1 MHHHTQPDPLANES
15 FPTDPSGLPEAT
27 RPQLLEL
34 APGDTLDLAV
44 GPVAKRLGDT
54 TVRMLGYN
62 GSIPGP
68 TLKVQQG
75 SEIIVH
81 VTNQGDLDTTVH
93 WHGLRLENKYDGV
106 PHETQAP
113 IPVGGE
119 FTYRIQF
126 PDAGLYWYH
135 PHIREDYTQELG
147 LYGNILVVPPDPDYW
162 APVDREFVLT
172 VDDLLLEDGKVAPFS
187 PTETSYAAM
196 GRFGNVFLTSG
207 EPDLRLSANAGEV
220 VRLWLTNTANTRV
233 FNLAVSGARMKLV
246 GGDSGRVEREE
257 LIEGVVLAPSER
269 AVVDVLVDRPGEL
282 ALEHHTPDRTYRLA
296 TLAVGEER
304 AAPSPATREFEVLH
318 QAPELEAERQ
328 QLDRWLAAPPDKVLA
343 LVAQMDDP
351 AALPAGAG
359 PVTYACPMHPEVTS
373 TEPGRCPKCGMKL
386 LATQAPAATT
396 YACPMHPEVTST
408 EPGRC
413 PKCGMK
419 LLATAESAITYAC
432 PMHPE
437 VTSDQPGRCPKC
449 GMKLLAAQS
458 APEPAAAYDPATMED
473 HGGHAAD
480 HHHGGGEGH
489 GHGDADGIEWEDD
502 MVEVN
507 RLTTTATMHWRFLD
521 RTSGADSPAIDWQFT
536 VGERVKLRLVNEMD
550 SDHPMHHPFHLHGA
564 GRFLVLSRD
573 GVVEP
578 NLVWKDT
585 VLVRTGQVVDIL
597 FDVSNPGLW
606 MAHCHIA
613 EHMQSGMMF
622 SFNVARAEGAAR

>member
-1 MHHHTQPDPLANES
+1 MQHHTGPDPPMLAQS
-15 FPTDPSGLPEAT
+15 FPTDPSGLPEAG
-27 RPQLLEL
+27 RPKLLEL
-34 APGDTLDLAV
+34 ADGDTLDLQI

-68 TLKVQQG
+68 TLKVPQG
-75 SEIIVH
+75 SEVIVH
-81 VTNQGDLDTTVH
+81 VENQGDLDTTVH

-147 LYGNILVVPPDPDYW
+147 LYGNILVIPSEPDYW
-162 APVDREFVLT
+162 PPVNREVVLT
-172 VDDLLLEDGKVAPFS
+172 LDDLLLEDGKIAPFS

-196 GRFGNVFLTSG
+196 GRFGNQLLIAG
-207 EPDLRLSANAGEV
+207 EPDLALTANAGEV

-233 FNLAVSGARMKLV
+233 FNVVLPGARMKRV

-257 LIEGVVLAPSER
+257 FVSDVLLAPSER
-269 AVVDVLVDRPGEL
+269 AVVDVLFDQPGQLE
-282 ALEHHTPDRTYRLA
+282 LEHRTPDRTYRLA
-296 TLAVGEER
+296 TVAVTKDRAVPSLA
-304 AAPSPATREFEVLH
+304 REFKVLRR
-318 QAPELEAERQ
+318 APELEAERQ
-328 QLDRWLAAPPDKVLA
+328 RLDAWLAAAPDKVLA

-351 AALPAGAG
+351 AGPQPGAG
-359 PVTYACPMHPEVTS
+359 PVVYACPMHPEVTS
-373 TEPGRCPKCGMKL
+373 E
-386 LATQAPAATT
+386 
-396 YACPMHPEVTST
+396 

-419 LLATAESAITYAC
+419 LLATAAPAAVTNYAC

-437 VTSDQPGRCPKC
+437 VISQEPGRCPKC
-449 GMKLLAAQS
+449 GMKLLAAELIPQ
-458 APEPAAAYDPATMED
+458 PAAAHDPATMEHDAGHDAAMEHAD
-473 HGGHAAD
+473 HGHD
-480 HHHGGGEGH
+480 DYGEDH
-489 GHGDADGIEWEDD
+489 GHGTADGIEWEDD

-507 RLTTTATMHWRFLD
+507 RLTTTATMHWKFLD
-521 RTSGADSPAIDWQFT
+521 RTTGADSAAIDWRFT
-536 VGERVKLRLVNEMD
+536 VGERVKIRLVNEMD

-564 GRFLVLSRD
+564 GRFLVLARD
-573 GVVEP
+573 GTTEP

-585 VLVRTGQVVDIL
+585 VLVRTGQTVDIL
-597 FDVSNPGLW
+597 FDVTNPGLW

-622 SFNVARAEGAAR
+622 SFNVARAQGAA

>member
-1 MHHHTQPDPLANES
+1 MQPHLNHHPPDQ
-15 FPTDPSGLPEAT
+15 FPTDPSGLPEAG

-34 APGDTLDLAV
+34 AHGDTLDLTV
-44 GPVAKRLGDT
+44 GPVAKRLGET

-68 TLKVQQG
+68 TLKVPQG

-81 VTNQGDLDTTVH
+81 VVNEGDLDTTVH
-93 WHGLRLENKYDGV
+93 WHGLRLENRYDGV

-147 LYGNILVVPPDPDYW
+147 LYGNILVVPSDPDYW
-162 APVDREFVLT
+162 PPTDRELVLT
-172 VDDLLLEDGKVAPFS
+172 VDDLLLEEGRIAPFS
-187 PTETSYAAM
+187 REETSYAAM
-196 GRFGNVFLTSG
+196 GRFGNVFLVSG
-207 EPDLRLSANAGEV
+207 DPDLRLEARAGEV

-233 FNLAVSGARMKLV
+233 FNLALPGARMKLV
-246 GGDSGRVEREE
+246 GGDSGRVERQEPVSE
-257 LIEGVVLAPSER
+257 VLVAPSER
-269 AVVDVLVDRPGEL
+269 VVVDALVERPGEL
-282 ALEHHTPDRTYRLA
+282 HLEYHTPDRVYRLA
-296 TLAVGEER
+296 ALAVATDR
-304 AAPSPATREFEVLH
+304 VVSPAAGESEVLRT
-318 QAPELEAERQ
+318 APELAAERW
-328 QLDRWLAAPPDKVLA
+328 QLEHWLAAPPDKVLA

-351 AALPAGAG
+351 AALPADAG
-359 PVTYACPMHPEVTS
+359 PV
-373 TEPGRCPKCGMKL
+373 
-386 LATQAPAATT
+386 
-396 YACPMHPEVTST
+396 
-408 EPGRC
+408 
-413 PKCGMK
+413 
-419 LLATAESAITYAC
+419 TYAC

-449 GMKLLAAQS
+449 GMKLLAVTPGTQDH
-458 APEPAAAYDPATMED
+458 AAMDHEAMDHEAMG
-473 HGGHAAD
+473 HGG
-480 HHHGGGEGH
+480 
-489 GHGDADGIEWEDD
+489 ADGIEWEDD

-521 RTSGADSPAIDWQFT
+521 RTTGADSPAIDWRFT
-536 VGERVKLRLVNEMD
+536 VGDRVKIRLVNEMD

-564 GRFLVLSRD
+564 GRFLVLARD
-573 GVVEP
+573 GVTEP

-597 FDVSNPGLW
+597 FDVTNPGLW

-622 SFNVARAEGAAR
+622 SFNVARDPGAA

>member
-1 MHHHTQPDPLANES
+1 MSGSCLMPGMLDDLEVSMHHPTQPDPLATES
-15 FPTDPSGLPEAT
+15 FPTDPTGLPEAG
-27 RPQLLEL
+27 RPQVLEL
-34 APGDTLDLAV
+34 ADGDTLHLHI
-44 GPVAKRLGDT
+44 GPVAKRLGET

-68 TLKVQQG
+68 TLRVQQG
-75 SEIIVH
+75 SEIIVD

-93 WHGLRLENKYDGV
+93 WHGLRLENRYDGV

-119 FTYRIQF
+119 FSYRIQF

-147 LYGNILVVPPDPDYW
+147 LYGNIVVVPSEPDYW
-162 APVDREFVLT
+162 PPVDRDFILT
-172 VDDLLLEDGKVAPFS
+172 VDDLLVTDGQIAPFS
-187 PTETSYAAM
+187 PVETSYAAM

-207 EPDLRLSANAGEV
+207 DPDLRLAARAGEV

-233 FNLAVSGARMKLV
+233 FNLTVPGARMKLV
-246 GGDSGRVEREE
+246 GGDSGRMEHQEFVSE
-257 LIEGVVLAPSER
+257 VLVAPSER
-269 AVVDVLVDRPGEL
+269 AVVDVLVDQPGKL
-282 ALEHHTPDRTYRLA
+282 VLEHHTPDRTYQLA
-296 TLAVGEER
+296 TIVVGEER
-304 AAPSPATREFEVLH
+304 AERSREFEQLRH
-318 QAPELEAERQ
+318 APELAAERA
-328 QLDRWLAAPPDKVLA
+328 QLEAWLAAPPDKVLA

-373 TEPGRCPKCGMKL
+373 QEPGRCPKCGMKL
-386 LATQAPAATT
+386 LATQAPAATA
-396 YACPMHPEVTST
+396 YACPMHPEV
-408 EPGRC
+408 
-413 PKCGMK
+413 
-419 LLATAESAITYAC
+419 
-432 PMHPE
+432 
-437 VTSDQPGRCPKC
+437 VSDQPGRCPKC
-449 GMKLLAAQS
+449 GMKLLAAQGV
-458 APEPAAAYDPATMED
+458 PKPAAAADAAGMEA

-480 HHHGGGEGH
+480 HDHSDHHGEGH
-489 GHGDADGIEWEDD
+489 GTAEGIEWEDD

-507 RLTTTATMHWRFLD
+507 RLTTSATMHWRFLD
-521 RTSGADSPAIDWQFT
+521 RTSGADSPSIDWHFT

-564 GRFLVLSRD
+564 GRFLVLARD

-585 VLVRTGQVVDIL
+585 VLVRTGQTVDLL
-597 FDVSNPGLW
+597 FDVTNPGLW

-622 SFNVARAEGAAR
+622 SFNVTRDQAVAP

>member
-1 MHHHTQPDPLANES
+1 MHHHTQPDPPATES
-15 FPTDPSGLPEAT
+15 FPTDPTGLPEAG

-34 APGDTLDLAV
+34 APGDTLELRV

-62 GSIPGP
+62 GSVPGP

-81 VTNQGDLDTTVH
+81 VTNKGDLDTTVH
-93 WHGLRLENKYDGV
+93 WHGLRLENRYDGV

-113 IPVGGE
+113 IPVGGV

-126 PDAGLYWYH
+126 PDPGLYWYH
-135 PHIREDYTQELG
+135 PHIREDYAQELG
-147 LYGNILVVPPDPDYW
+147 LYGNIVVEPAEPDYW
-162 APVDREFVLT
+162 PPADRELVLT
-172 VDDLLLEDGKVAPFS
+172 VDDLLVEEGRIAPFS
-187 PTETSYAAM
+187 PVETSHAAM
-196 GRFGNVFLTSG
+196 GRFGNVFLVSG
-207 EPDLRLSANAGEV
+207 DPDLRLETRAGEV
-220 VRLWLTNTANTRV
+220 VRWWLTNTANTRV
-233 FNLAVSGARMKLV
+233 FNLAVPGARMKLV

-257 LIEGVVLAPSER
+257 FIESVVLAPSER
-269 AVVDVLVDRPGEL
+269 AVVDVLVDRPGERH
-282 ALEHHTPDRTYRLA
+282 LEHHTPDRVYRLA
-296 TLAVGEER
+296 TVTVAEDGTGPS
-304 AAPSPATREFEVLH
+304 AAAGEFEVLRR
-318 QAPELEAERQ
+318 APELAAERG

-351 AALPAGAG
+351 AAMPAGAG
-359 PVTYACPMHPEVTS
+359 PVTYACPMHPEVVS
-373 TEPGRCPKCGMKL
+373 DEPGRCPKCGMKL
-386 LATQAPAATT
+386 LATQAP
-396 YACPMHPEVTST
+396 V
-408 EPGRC
+408 
-413 PKCGMK
+413 
-419 LLATAESAITYAC
+419 ATAYVC

-449 GMKLLAAQS
+449 GMKLLAAAS
-458 APEPAAAYDPATMED
+458 VPKPAAADAAAMDE
-473 HGGHAAD
+473 HGGQAHD
-480 HHHGGGEGH
+480 HDHDGHHGEGH
-489 GHGDADGIEWEDD
+489 STADGIEWEDD

-507 RLTTTATMHWRFLD
+507 RLTTTATMHWKFLD
-521 RTSGADSPAIDWQFT
+521 RTSGADSPTINWQFT
-536 VGERVKLRLVNEMD
+536 VGDQVKIRLVNEMD

-573 GVVEP
+573 GVVEE

-622 SFNVARAEGAAR
+622 SFNVARDQAVAT

>member
-1 MHHHTQPDPLANES
+1 MQHHTRPEPPTPVES
-15 FPTDPSGLPEAT
+15 FPTDPTGLPEAG
-27 RPQLLEL
+27 RPALLEL
-34 APGDTLDLAV
+34 ADGDTLDLRV
-44 GPVAKRLGDT
+44 GPVAKRVGDT

-75 SEIIVH
+75 SEIVVH
-81 VTNQGDLDTTVH
+81 VINQGDLDTTVH

-126 PDAGLYWYH
+126 PDGGLYWYH

-147 LYGNILVVPPDPDYW
+147 LYGNILVVPAEPDYW
-162 APVDREFVLT
+162 PPADREFILT
-172 VDDLLLEDGKVAPFS
+172 LDDLLVEDGKVAPFS
-187 PTETSYAAM
+187 PIETSYAAM

-207 EPDLRLSANAGEV
+207 DPDLRHEVRAGEL

-233 FNLAVSGARMKLV
+233 FNLRLPGAQMKLV
-246 GGDSGRVEREE
+246 GGDSGRMEHEE
-257 LIEGVVLAPSER
+257 FVSEVLLAPSER
-269 AVVDVLVDRPGEL
+269 AVVDVLVDQPGEL
-282 ALEHHTPDRTYRLA
+282 HLEHHTPDRTYRLA
-296 TLAVGEER
+296 RVTVTEDGR
-304 AAPSPATREFEVLH
+304 GSAAAREFEQLRH
-318 QAPELEAERQ
+318 APELAAERQ

-351 AALPAGAG
+351 AAMPADAG
-359 PVTYACPMHPEVTS
+359 PVVYACPMHPEVTS
-373 TEPGRCPKCGMKL
+373 QEPGRCPKCGMKL
-386 LATQAPAATT
+386 LATQAPTPTA
-396 YACPMHPEVTST
+396 YACPMHPEVVSD

-419 LLATAESAITYAC
+419 LLATLAPVTVTSYVC

-437 VTSDQPGRCPKC
+437 VTSDEPGHCPKC
-449 GMKLLAAQS
+449 GMKLLAAEAVPKPAV
-458 APEPAAAYDPATMED
+458 APDAAAMDD
-473 HGGHAAD
+473 HGGPAAGHD
-480 HHHGGGEGH
+480 HGEGH
-489 GHGDADGIEWEDD
+489 GTADGIEWEDD

-507 RLTTTATMHWRFLD
+507 RLTTTATMHWKFLD
-521 RTSGADSPAIDWQFT
+521 RTSGADSPAIDWRFT
-536 VGERVKLRLVNEMD
+536 VGDRVKLRLVNEMN

-564 GRFLVLSRD
+564 GRFMVLARD
-573 GVVEP
+573 GVPEP

-597 FDVSNPGLW
+597 FDVTNPGLW

-622 SFNVARAEGAAR
+622 SFNVARDQAVAT

>member
-1 MHHHTQPDPLANES
+1 MQQHLNHHPPDR
-15 FPTDPSGLPEAT
+15 FPTDPTGLPQAG
-27 RPQLLEL
+27 RPALLEL
-34 APGDTLDLAV
+34 GDGDTLNLHI
-44 GPVAKRLGDT
+44 GPVAKRLGET

-68 TLKVQQG
+68 TLKVDQG
-75 SEIIVH
+75 AEIIVH

-113 IPVGGE
+113 IPVGGG

-147 LYGNILVVPPDPDYW
+147 LYGNILVQPAEAEYWPP
-162 APVDREFVLT
+162 ADRELLLT
-172 VDDLLLEDGKVAPFS
+172 VDDLLLEDGQIAPFS

-196 GRFGNVFLTSG
+196 GRFGNVFLVSG
-207 EPDLRLSANAGEV
+207 EPEPRLAVRAGEV

-233 FNLAVSGARMKLV
+233 FHLTLPGARMKLI

-257 LIEGVVLAPSER
+257 LVEGVVLAPSER
-269 AVVDVLVDRPGEL
+269 VVVDVLVDQPGEL
-282 ALEHHTPDRTYRLA
+282 QLEHRTPRRTYPLA
-296 TLAVGEER
+296 TIQVGEAQQR
-304 AAPSPATREFEVLH
+304 PASPAAAAFELLRE
-318 QAPELEAERQ
+318 APELVAERQ
-328 QLDRWLAAPPDKVLA
+328 QLDAWLAAPPDKVLA

-351 AALPAGAG
+351 AAMPADAG
-359 PVTYACPMHPEVTS
+359 PV
-373 TEPGRCPKCGMKL
+373 
-386 LATQAPAATT
+386 
-396 YACPMHPEVTST
+396 
-408 EPGRC
+408 
-413 PKCGMK
+413 
-419 LLATAESAITYAC
+419 TYAC

-449 GMKLLAAQS
+449 GMKLLAVTPGTQEHTPMDHS
-458 APEPAAAYDPATMED
+458 HMDHSHMD
-473 HGGHAAD
+473 HGDMD
-480 HHHGGGEGH
+480 HGAMDHSG
-489 GHGDADGIEWEDD
+489 ADGIEWEDD

-521 RTSGADSPAIDWQFT
+521 RTSGTDSPAINWQFT

-585 VLVRTGQVVDIL
+585 VLVRTGQTVDIL

-622 SFNVARAEGAAR
+622 SFTVTREPKATR

>member
-1 MHHHTQPDPLANES
+1 MQHPTAPDSPTPDES
-15 FPTDPSGLPEAT
+15 FPTDPTGLPEAG
-27 RPQLLEL
+27 RPALLEL
-34 APGDTLDLAV
+34 ADGDTLDLRV
-44 GPVAKRLGDT
+44 GPVAKRLGET

-68 TLKVQQG
+68 TIRVQQG
-75 SEIIVH
+75 SEIVVN

-147 LYGNILVVPPDPDYW
+147 LYGNIIVVPSEPDYW
-162 APVDREFVLT
+162 PPADRELVLT
-172 VDDLLLEDGKVAPFS
+172 VDDLLLQDGKIAPFS
-187 PTETSYAAM
+187 PTETTYTAM
-196 GRFGNVFLTSG
+196 GRFGNVFLVGG
-207 EPDLRLSANAGEV
+207 ELEPRLEARAGDV

-233 FNLAVSGARMKLV
+233 FNVRLPGARMKLV
-246 GGDSGRVEREE
+246 GGDSGRYEHEE
-257 LIEGVVLAPSER
+257 LVDEVLLAPSER
-269 AVVDVLVDRPGEL
+269 AVVDVLIDQPGQLEL
-282 ALEHHTPDRTYRLA
+282 QHRTPDRAYRLA
-296 TLAVGEER
+296 TVVVDEEAATPSLA
-304 AAPSPATREFEVLH
+304 REFEVVRS
-318 QAPELEAERQ
+318 ARELAAEREQ
-328 QLDRWLAAPPDKVLA
+328 IGVWLARAPDKTLA

-351 AALPAGAG
+351 TSPQGTG
-359 PVTYACPMHPEVTS
+359 PVVYVCPMHPEVIRQ
-373 TEPGRCPKCGMKL
+373 EPGRCP
-386 LATQAPAATT
+386 
-396 YACPMHPEVTST
+396 E
-408 EPGRC
+408 
-413 PKCGMK
+413 CGMK
-419 LLATAESAITYAC
+419 LLATAAATTYTC

-437 VTSDQPGRCPKC
+437 VTSDQSGRCPKC
-449 GMKLLAAQS
+449 GMKLLAAQTV
-458 APEPAAAYDPATMED
+458 AQATASHD
-473 HGGHAAD
+473 HAAMEHGAHD
-480 HHHGGGEGH
+480 HTAAMEHAAHGHDDHGEGH
-489 GHGDADGIEWEDD
+489 DYDAAATARDAGHGQDLHGEGHAHGASGGIEWEDD

-507 RLTTTATMHWRFLD
+507 RLTTTANMHWKFVD
-521 RTSGADSPAIDWQFT
+521 RTTGADSSTIDWHFT
-536 VGERVKLRLVNEMD
+536 VGERVKIRLVNEMD

-564 GRFLVLSRD
+564 GRFLVLARD
-573 GVVEP
+573 GQPES

-622 SFNVARAEGAAR
+622 SFNVARTQETA

>member
-1 MHHHTQPDPLANES
+1 MHDHTPADPLATES
-15 FPTDPSGLPEAT
+15 FPTDPSGLPEAG

-34 APGDTLDLAV
+34 ADGDTLELRV

-68 TLKVQQG
+68 TLKVRQG
-75 SEIIVH
+75 TEIIVH
-81 VTNQGDLDTTVH
+81 VENHGDLDTTVH

-106 PHETQAP
+106 PHETQEP

-126 PDAGLYWYH
+126 PDPGLYWYH

-147 LYGNILVVPPDPDYW
+147 LYGNILVEPAEPGYWPP
-162 APVDREFVLT
+162 ADRDFILT
-172 VDDLLLEDGKVAPFS
+172 VDDLLLEEGRIAPFS
-187 PTETSYAAM
+187 PVETSYAAM
-196 GRFGNVFLTSG
+196 GRFGNVFLVRG
-207 EPDLRLSANAGEV
+207 EPDLRLEARMGEA

-233 FNLAVSGARMKLV
+233 FNLAVPGARMKLV
-246 GGDSGRVEREE
+246 GGDSGRVEHEE
-257 LIEGVVLAPSER
+257 LVESVLLAPSER
-269 AVVDVLVDRPGEL
+269 AAVDVLVDRPGEL
-282 ALEHHTPDRTYRLA
+282 HLEHHTPDRTYRLA
-296 TLAVGEER
+296 TITVGENGHGSVAAR
-304 AAPSPATREFEVLH
+304 AFEGLR
-318 QAPELEAERQ
+318 QAPELEAERRL
-328 QLDRWLAAPPDKVLA
+328 LDRWLTAAPDKVLA

-351 AALPAGAG
+351 AAMPAGAG

-373 TEPGRCPKCGMKL
+373 D
-386 LATQAPAATT
+386 
-396 YACPMHPEVTST
+396 

-419 LLATAESAITYAC
+419 LLATAAPTSYVC

-437 VTSDQPGRCPKC
+437 VTSDEPGRCPKC
-449 GMKLLAAQS
+449 GMKLLAAAS
-458 APEPAAAYDPATMED
+458 VPRPAAAADAVATAEQGGDAAGHD
-473 HGGHAAD
+473 HGGHQ
-480 HHHGGGEGH
+480 GEGEAH
-489 GHGDADGIEWEDD
+489 GHGTADGIEWEDD

-507 RLTTTATMHWRFLD
+507 RLTTTATMHWKFLD
-521 RTSGADSPAIDWQFT
+521 RTTGTDSPTINWQFT
-536 VGERVKLRLVNEMD
+536 VGERVKIRLVNEMD

-564 GRFLVLSRD
+564 GRFLVLARD
-573 GVVEP
+573 GVPEP

-622 SFNVARAEGAAR
+622 SFNVGRAQEAAT

>member
-1 MHHHTQPDPLANES
+1 MHHHTGPDPLSTES
-15 FPTDPSGLPEAT
+15 FPTDPSGLPEAG
-27 RPQLLEL
+27 RPQVLEL
-34 APGDTLDLAV
+34 APGDTLDLNIA
-44 GPVAKRLGDT
+44 PVAKRLGDSR
-54 TVRMLGYN
+54 VRMLGYN

-75 SEIIVH
+75 SEIIVR
-81 VTNQGDLDTTVH
+81 VVNQGDLDTTVH

-106 PHETQAP
+106 PHETQEP

-147 LYGNILVVPPDPDYW
+147 LYGNILVEPAEAGYW
-162 APVDREFVLT
+162 PPVDREWVLT
-172 VDDLLLEDGKVAPFS
+172 VDDLLVEEGRIAPFS

-207 EPDLRLSANAGEV
+207 DPELRLEAGVGEV

-233 FNLAVSGARMKLV
+233 FNLTVPGARMKLV
-246 GGDSGRVEREE
+246 GGDSGRVERQEFVE
-257 LIEGVVLAPSER
+257 SIVLAPSER
-269 AVVDVLVDRPGEL
+269 AVVDVLVERPGEL
-282 ALEHHTPDRTYRLA
+282 ALEHHTPDRSYRLA
-296 TLAVGEER
+296 TVRVAEGQ
-304 AAPSPATREFEVLH
+304 AAPSPVAEEFEQLRR
-318 QAPELEAERQ
+318 APELEAERQ
-328 QLDRWLAAPPDKVLA
+328 GLDRWLAAPPDKVLA

-351 AALPAGAG
+351 AAMPASAG
-359 PVTYACPMHPEVTS
+359 PVTYACPMHPEVTGD
-373 TEPGRCPKCGMKL
+373 EPGRCPKCGMKL
-386 LATQAPAATT
+386 LASQAPAAGPTS
-396 YACPMHPEVTST
+396 YVCPMHPEVTST
-408 EPGRC
+408 EPG
-413 PKCGMK
+413 
-419 LLATAESAITYAC
+419 
-432 PMHPE
+432 H
-437 VTSDQPGRCPKC
+437 CPKC
-449 GMKLLAAQS
+449 GMKLLAATSVPQPS
-458 APEPAAAYDPATMED
+458 AGHDHAGMD
-473 HGGHAAD
+473 HGGMD
-480 HHHGGGEGH
+480 HGAMDDGPHGGDAHEH
-489 GHGDADGIEWEDD
+489 GSAEGIEWEDD

-536 VGERVKLRLVNEMD
+536 VGDRVKLRLVNEMD

-564 GRFLVLSRD
+564 GRFLVLARN
-573 GVVEP
+573 GVPED

-622 SFNVARAEGAAR
+622 SFNVARAPEAAR